1 MKRAAAPANTTV
13 RASPITLT
21 SAELGRNPARNTA
34 PPHSATS
41 RAATPPHA
49 ASSTLSVTSC
59 DSSRARLT
67 PSASRTAISRRRLSA
82 RASSR
87 FATLAAAMSST
98 ITATP
103 LIHVATFAKL
113 DSLGPRS
120 LKTEATIPRG
130 RATSAGVVPV
140 GLSAHWA
147 A

>member
-1 MKRAAAPANTTV
+1 
-13 RASPITLT
+13 
-21 SAELGRNPARNTA
+21 
-34 PPHSATS
+34 
-41 RAATPPHA
+41 
-49 ASSTLSVTSC
+49 
-59 DSSRARLT
+59 
-67 PSASRTAISRRRLSA
+67 
-82 RASSR
+82 
-87 FATLAAAMSST
+87 MSST